1 MNDTSV
7 MNDTNDK
14 NITNIM
20 NVMTNYEK
28 CLVKNYSVFYN
39 DVFMSSVDILHNN
52 DMALNNLY
60 KYQNIELNY
69 TKYIICLLKEEKHLS
84 LLKNKKNKKNNE
96 SLIKDLISVG
106 YIMDLFSCIS
116 EDFINISNNSALD
129 LSLLI
134 SVASLLLS
142 TKKLMVYYEKL
153 IEIDDLMLAS
163 SIYQNYSDNY
173 NSSEVTFNKD
183 LFFENN
189 KKRVEN
195 ILYKNIL
202 ELLT

>member
-1 MNDTSV
+1 
-7 MNDTNDK
+7 
-14 NITNIM
+14 
-20 NVMTNYEK
+20 
-28 CLVKNYSVFYN
+28 
-39 DVFMSSVDILHNN
+39 
-52 DMALNNLY
+52 
-60 KYQNIELNY
+60 
-69 TKYIICLLKEEKHLS
+69 
-84 LLKNKKNKKNNE
+84 
-96 SLIKDLISVG
+96 SVG

-116 EDFINISNNSALD
+116 EDFINISNNSAQD

-173 NSSEVTFNKD
+173 NASEVTFNKD

>member
-1 MNDTSV
+1 
-7 MNDTNDK
+7 
-14 NITNIM
+14 
-20 NVMTNYEK
+20 MTNYEK
-28 CLVKNYSVFYN
+28 CLVENYSIFYN
-39 DVFMSSVDILHNN
+39 DVFMSSVEILHNN
-52 DMALNNLY
+52 DMALNKLY
-60 KYQNIELNY
+60 KYQTIELHY
-69 TKYIICLLKEEKHLS
+69 TKYIINLLKEEKHLFF
-84 LLKNKKNKKNNE
+84 LNNKKNKKNNE

-116 EDFINISNNSALD
+116 EDFINISNDSVVD

-163 SIYQNYSDNY
+163 SINPNYSDNPNY
-173 NSSEVTFNKD
+173 SEVTFNKE

-189 KKRVEN
+189 RKRVEN

>member
-1 MNDTSV
+1 MT
-7 MNDTNDK
+7 DK
-14 NITNIM
+14 NIMTI
-20 NVMTNYEK
+20 MTNYEK
-28 CLVKNYSVFYN
+28 YLVKNYSIFYN
-39 DVFMSSVDILHNN
+39 DVFMSSIDILHNN

-69 TKYIICLLKEEKHLS
+69 TKYIIRLLKEEKHLS
-84 LLKNKKNKKNNE
+84 LLKNKENNKNNE

-116 EDFINISNNSALD
+116 EDFINISNNSAQD

-173 NSSEVTFNKD
+173 NASEVTFNKD